1 MQYVYL
7 VIVFFGTW
15 FLNFRAVY
23 LFICTSI
30 SLLLTARKFQS
41 PMHICAKTR
50 TYLRRCTHTIFGN
63 LRKTSFCKI
72 WKQLFSKLLWCP
84 WTPQW
89 LHDKIYVNNQL
100 QVYVLLG
107 RRSHK
112 QGRRQLTFTSTRDRQ
127 KPTWQKTNELKVNRW
142 FANISAMR
150 LNKSS

>member
-15 FLNFRAVY
+15 FLNSRAVY
-23 LFICTSI
+23 LFICMSI
-30 SLLLTARKFQS
+30 SLLLTARKFQT

-89 LHDKIYVNNQL
+89 LHLCKQSITSL
-100 QVYVLLG
+100 RFAG
-107 RRSHK
+107 SGIK
-112 QGRRQLTFTSTRDRQ
+112 QGRRQLIHLNSW
-127 KPTWQKTNELKVNRW
+127 PTKADVAKNKWTESQSLIHKHQCYALK
-142 FANISAMR
+142 
-150 LNKSS
+150 